1 MAMGRSFHPNEKVQQ
16 AVGSSAGI
24 GAGIGGLP
32 VNPYPAPPSKEDQD
46 RFRRE
51 RILEMVIRSV
61 GPGTD
66 VIATAR
72 AAMDFIEKG

>member
-1 MAMGRSFHPNEKVQQ
+1 MAMGRSFHPNEKAQQ
-16 AVGSSAGI
+16 AAVNTKP
-24 GAGIGGLP
+24 GGLP
-32 VNPYPAPPSKEDQD
+32 LSPYPAPPSKEDQD
-46 RFRRE
+46 RFLRE